1 MCEYQVAPVH
11 YATGPDEPRI
21 VDQDIDLAA
30 DLAAQ
35 FLDRLCVTHVQRYE
49 FDVVDLLEA
58 VPFGPVAPPF
68 RLTGEDEGSIGPGE
82 GPGQGLA
89 AFAACICN
97 QYAPKLRAAGQFA
110 QLGIIFHSWYLLL
123 GQGKQDTVTRLVKA
137 VNHADI
143 SLGLTVPMNMTD
155 HRRAAIQLH
164 GTDPPRGTFTEINV
178 CAGPYDG
185 LGDQPAPVR
194 DDLPFKVYRQAA

>member
-1 MCEYQVAPVH
+1 VAP
-11 YATGPDEPRI
+11 A
-21 VDQDIDLAA
+21 
-30 DLAAQ
+30 
-35 FLDRLCVTHVQRYE
+35 
-49 FDVVDLLEA
+49 
-58 VPFGPVAPPF
+58 F
-68 RLTGEDEGSIGPGE
+68 RLTGEDEGGIGRGE
-82 GPGQGLA
+82 GPSQGLA

-97 QYAPKLRAAGQFA
+97 QYASKLRAAGQFA

-178 CAGPYDG
+178 CAGANDS
-185 LGDQPAPVR
+185 LGDQPTPVR